1 VDVATA
7 RKRLEE
13 MRAELDRTISV
24 LQDDQPSPAGDR
36 DNPQDPA
43 DAGTNLS
50 EADRTEAM
58 LLAAKRQRTE
68 VAEALGRVDEGTYG
82 TCIDC
87 GKPIPEGRLEARPE
101 AARCVACQ
109 AKHDRGGRR

>member
-1 VDVATA
+1 MDVATA

-13 MRAELDRTISV
+13 MRSELDRTIAV
-24 LQDDQPSPAGDR
+24 LQGDRPGEPGER

-50 EADRTEAM
+50 EADRSEAM
-58 LLAAKRQRTE
+58 LSAAQQQRAE
-68 VAEALGRVDEGTYG
+68 VGEALGRIEDGSYG
-82 TCIDC
+82 VCVDC
-87 GKPIPEGRLEARPE
+87 GKPIPEGRLTARPE

-109 AKHDRGGRR
+109 AKHDRGRR